1 MQELSSE
8 YINQLEQKLSALQDQ
23 LSKKDNQIAT
33 LENKV
38 ISLEEKL
45 LWFRRREFGKKSE
58 KFLADDPNQL
68 KLDLFPDELTPS
80 QKRDRKS
87 VV

>member
-38 ISLEEKL
+38 ISREEKL
-45 LWFRRREFGKKSE
+45 LWLRRIEFGKKRE
-58 KFLADDPNQL
+58 KILDDNPKQL
-68 KLDLFPDELTPS
+68 KLD
-80 QKRDRKS
+80 
-87 VV
+87 